1 MTSLLGSGKH
11 LYRNNIFNPLIFQ
24 SSTTSGI
31 ANGKQETVKIIRLLN
46 YNRDMKKVCF
56 FFFAKE
62 TDSTNAVYWIL
73 VAKYSLITLSNGGLF
88 F

>member
-1 MTSLLGSGKH
+1 MLISVNLILFNIYNILLTSLLGPGKH

-31 ANGKQETVKIIRLLN
+31 TNGKQETVKIIRLLN

-56 FFFAKE
+56 FFLQK
-62 TDSTNAVYWIL
+62 
-73 VAKYSLITLSNGGLF
+73 KLIPLMQF
-88 F
+88 IEFW